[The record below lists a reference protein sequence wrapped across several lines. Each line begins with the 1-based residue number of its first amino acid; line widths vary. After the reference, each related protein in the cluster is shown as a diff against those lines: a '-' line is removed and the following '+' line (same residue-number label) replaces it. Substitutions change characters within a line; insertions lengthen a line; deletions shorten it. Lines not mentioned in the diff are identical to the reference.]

1 MSPRDDLGASAEE
14 GSAHEEATRRAI
26 LPLVQAAEE
35 RFRTAEDRA
44 LYVLRTAID
53 RGLFGPGERLPQD
66 RLASLIGSS
75 RMPVRA
81 ALRQLE
87 SEGFVTLE
95 PHRGAVVRTVGESEI
110 RDLYELRIAVESFA
124 LRRVALRAGP
134 ADLRGLDDL
143 ATRIDSAGTASDR
156 ATLMDEFY
164 RRLYRIGNPVRIVAL
179 VMQLRSEV
187 NRYGARMPSRSETHR
202 ELLDALRME
211 DPDLAAAWLAAHL
224 RKLARRAIGRAQG
237 EEESEARSDAE

>member
-1 MSPRDDLGASAEE
+1 MSAPDDLALSSGHRSVDD
-14 GSAHEEATRRAI
+14 EATREAM
-26 LPLVQAAEE
+26 LPLVEAAEE

-44 LYVLRTAID
+44 LFVIRTAID
-53 RGLFGPGERLPQD
+53 RGMFGPGERLPQD

-75 RMPVRA
+75 RMPVRS

-95 PHRGAVVRTVGESEI
+95 PHRGAVVRSVGESEI
-110 RDLYELRIAVESFA
+110 RDLYELRIVVESFA
-124 LRRVALRAGP
+124 LKRVAVRAGP
-134 ADLRGLDDL
+134 EELRSLDDL
-143 ATRIDSAGTASDR
+143 AARIDSAETLSDR

-164 RRLYRIGNPVRIVAL
+164 RRLYTIGNPARIVAL

-187 NRYGARMPSRSETHR
+187 NRYGTKRTSGTEPHR
-202 ELLDALRME
+202 ELLDALSMD

-224 RKLARRAIGRAQG
+224 RRLARRATGLDDEPEAPSDG
-237 EEESEARSDAE
+237 E

>member
-1 MSPRDDLGASAEE
+1 MTARGGPGAPARGGASNDD
-14 GSAHEEATRRAI
+14 ATRRAM
-26 LPLVQAAEE
+26 LPLVEAAEK

-44 LYVLRTAID
+44 LYVIRTAID

-95 PHRGAVVRTVGESEI
+95 PHRGAVVRAVTESEI
-110 RDLYELRIAVESFA
+110 RDLYELRILVESFA
-124 LRRVALRAGP
+124 LRRVALRA
-134 ADLRGLDDL
+134 DETHLRGLDDL
-143 ATRIDSAGTASDR
+143 AGRIDRARTGVEKAS
-156 ATLMDEFY
+156 LMDEFY
-164 RRLYRIGNPVRIVAL
+164 RRLYQIGNPARIVAL

-187 NRYGARMPSRSETHR
+187 NRYGATTGDRRETHR
-202 ELLDALRME
+202 ELLDALGMD
-211 DPDLAAAWLAAHL
+211 DPDLAVAWMAAHL
-224 RKLARRAIGRAQG
+224 RKLARRAIGIAHAEEG
-237 EEESEARSDAE
+237 EAHRDGE